1 MGDSTR
7 GRGTASAKALRR
19 DCAWRLQGT
28 AERLVGMGRAS
39 EGERKAEEV
48 RRVKRGAGGCCG
60 SLEEFRGMGS
70 VWSVLCRGGTCAD
83 ILRKDHSG
91 SLSREQE

>member
-19 DCAWRLQGT
+19 DCAWQLQGT
-28 AERLVGMGRAS
+28 AERLVGMGGGS

-60 SLEEFRGMGS
+60 SLEELRGMGS
-70 VWSVLCRGGTCAD
+70 VWSVLCRGGTRAD